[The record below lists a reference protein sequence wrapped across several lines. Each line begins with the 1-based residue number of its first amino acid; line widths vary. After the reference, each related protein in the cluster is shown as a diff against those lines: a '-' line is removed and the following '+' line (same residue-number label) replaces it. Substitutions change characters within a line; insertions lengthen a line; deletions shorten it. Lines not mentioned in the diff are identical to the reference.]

1 MKKHL
6 IGQNP
11 TAMESLSGFV
21 CTYALQAGLPTANST
36 VMPSILEA
44 ALLFAHFQM
53 NCVGLGLGNRHI
65 D

>member
-1 MKKHL
+1 
-6 IGQNP
+6 
-11 TAMESLSGFV
+11 MESLSGFV